1 MPLPRITALA
11 AAALILVVPQVA
23 AAPEA
28 QCLTAGEF
36 TALATYALPGAI
48 DGTARTCSAVL
59 PANAYLRNHG
69 SELAARYAAGRDEVW
84 PEAKAAFL
92 KMSAASDADTAELFA
107 AMPDDSLRQIADAAL
122 SGIAASKVKP
132 GSCPTI
138 DRMIALLAPLP
149 AANTAELIAV
159 LAGLGSKTGEARFG
173 KYALCK
179 A

>member
-1 MPLPRITALA
+1 MPLPRLIILA
-11 AAALILVVPQVA
+11 AAATLAAPQIA
-23 AAPEA
+23 AAQAEPP
-28 QCLTAGEF
+28 CITASEF

-48 DGTARTCSAVL
+48 DGTTRTCAPTL

-92 KMSAASDADTAELFA
+92 KMSAATDPDTANLFA
-107 AMPDDSLRQIADAAL
+107 AMPDDNLRQIADAAL

-132 GSCPTI
+132 GSCATI

-173 KYALCK
+173 KYSLCK